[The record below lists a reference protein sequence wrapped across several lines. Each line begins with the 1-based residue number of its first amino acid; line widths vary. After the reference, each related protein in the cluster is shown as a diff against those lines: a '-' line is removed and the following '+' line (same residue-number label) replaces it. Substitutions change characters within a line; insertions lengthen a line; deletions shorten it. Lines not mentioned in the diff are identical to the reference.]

1 MLSHITLHLARSPG
15 HPEGSE
21 SDGYEIT
28 APLDAD
34 GRLDPKVW
42 HDQRGHCLVRRFKP
56 GERSRQGRLVHR
68 AGGPGGG
75 TWVIDYDDRRED
87 DDEVGFRLDTHLF
100 RPGEYVSLADEDGEL
115 QTYRVVSVR

>member
-1 MLSHITLHLARSPG
+1 MTNVGTASCAASNPESGLGRVGWSTAQEDLA
-15 HPEGSE
+15 E
-21 SDGYEIT
+21 
-28 APLDAD
+28 
-34 GRLDPKVW
+34 
-42 HDQRGHCLVRRFKP
+42 
-56 GERSRQGRLVHR
+56 
-68 AGGPGGG
+68 G